1 MNELFYSL
9 VLPLSAAGGLAVL
22 ACLALSPLLNKLRP
36 AARARALAAAFPFFL
51 VPVGPVLALLFAA
64 KPAPVAA
71 PLAPVGQA
79 LDTAAR
85 AAQTA
90 APAALP
96 AGPAAA
102 VSAPD
107 PAALVLAAL
116 PWVWAA
122 GVLACTLWQWARYLR
137 FARGLRRLSAP
148 AQEER
153 EALWQEVCAQAS
165 VARAPRLRVCPGL
178 AGPVMTGLVRAVLYL
193 PEGMTLARLELA
205 LRHEAAH
212 LSRGDLWAKALVRW
226 CCRLHWFNPLCALQ
240 EGRWSRACE
249 YACDEKA
256 AAGLG
261 EADRLTYGL
270 LLLDAAQSRPLPAG
284 AAGLGGSKKE
294 LQARL
299 AALLHPAAPGRRL
312 TAGVAAA
319 LAAALCLTACAAAGL
334 STSDTPVSVPVSSA
348 SPQPL
353 TGGEEAASEP
363 ESEPETTPLPLP
375 MEEPAEKPELQ
386 EGEAEVK
393 WEHWTEAIAAETDY
407 TQDETLPLHSYVLER
422 EPLDGAEEVSGWVF
436 YNEQGVVARREPLDR
451 VELQPA
457 VRGIGRV
464 NGEPATNLTDNSA
477 NHAIGLIWPV
487 PEYTEV
493 TRWKSDYHKGA
504 DLKAPYGSEV
514 LAMAAGT
521 VTMAQWHYSY
531 GNVVE
536 VDHGNGLSTLYA
548 HLESI
553 DVAEGDKVAQGQQ
566 IGTVGSTGNT
576 TGVQC
581 HVEVRQDGALLDLHD
596 YFPDA

>member
-36 AARARALAAAFPFFL
+36 AARTRALAAAFPLFL
-51 VPVGPVLALLFAA
+51 VPAGPVLALLFAA

-71 PLAPVGQA
+71 PLAPVGRA
-79 LDTAAR
+79 LDAAAR
-85 AAQTA
+85 AAQNAAPAVLPTQTA
-90 APAALP
+90 APAAT
-96 AGPAAA
+96 
-102 VSAPD
+102 PD

-122 GVLACTLWQWARYLR
+122 GALACTLWQMGRYLH
-137 FARGLRRLSAP
+137 FCRGLQRLSAP
-148 AQEER
+148 VGGER
-153 EALWQEVCAQAS
+153 DALWQEVCAQAG
-165 VARAPRLRVCPGL
+165 VACAPRLRACPGL
-178 AGPVMTGLVRAVLYL
+178 AGPVMTGLVRPVLYL
-193 PEGMTLARLELA
+193 PEGMPLARLELA

-256 AAGLG
+256 AAGLS
-261 EADRLTYGL
+261 EADRRAYSL

-284 AAGLGGSKKE
+284 AAGLGGPKKE
-294 LQARL
+294 MKARL
-299 AALLHPAAPGRRL
+299 AALLHPAAPSRRL

-334 STSDTPVSVPVSSA
+334 STSDTPVSAPVSSA

-353 TGGEEAASEP
+353 AGASA
-363 ESEPETTPLPLP
+363 S
-375 MEEPAEKPELQ
+375 Q
-386 EGEAEVK
+386 
-393 WEHWTEAIAAETDY
+393 
-407 TQDETLPLHSYVLER
+407 S
-422 EPLDGAEEVSGWVF
+422 GAEADSVPPASQAQDAPDSASQSPASQSGAQADSVPPAS
-436 YNEQGVVARREPLDR
+436 QSGAQADSVPPASQSTAKADDA
-451 VELQPA
+451 LQA
-457 VRGIGRV
+457 DGF
-464 NGEPATNLTDNSA
+464 
-477 NHAIGLIWPV
+477 IWPV
-487 PEYTEV
+487 PAYETV
-493 TRWKSDYHKGA
+493 SRWKSDYHKGA

-548 HLESI
+548 HLESM
-553 DVAEGDKVAQGQQ
+553 DVAVGDKVAQGQQ

>member
-36 AARARALAAAFPFFL
+36 AARARALAAAFPLFL
-51 VPVGPVLALLFAA
+51 VPAGPVLALLFAA

-71 PLAPVGQA
+71 PLAPVGRA
-79 LDTAAR
+79 LDAAAR
-85 AAQTA
+85 AAQSAAPAVLPTQTA
-90 APAALP
+90 APAAT
-96 AGPAAA
+96 
-102 VSAPD
+102 PD

-122 GVLACTLWQWARYLR
+122 GALACTLWQMGRYLR
-137 FARGLRRLSAP
+137 FCRGLQRLSAP
-148 AQEER
+148 VGGER
-153 EALWQEVCAQAS
+153 DALWQEVCAQAG
-165 VARAPRLRVCPGL
+165 VACAPRLRACPGL
-178 AGPVMTGLVRAVLYL
+178 AGPVMTGLVRPVLYL
-193 PEGMTLARLELA
+193 PEGMPLARLELA

-212 LSRGDLWAKALVRW
+212 LNRGDLWAKALVRW

-261 EADRLTYGL
+261 EADRRAYGL

-299 AALLHPAAPGRRL
+299 AALLHPAAPSRRL
-312 TAGVAAA
+312 TVAVAAA
-319 LAAALCLTACAAAGL
+319 LIATLCLTVCVAAGF
-334 STSDTPVSVPVSSA
+334 SASDAPVSAPVSSA

-353 TGGEEAASEP
+353 AGTSASQ
-363 ESEPETTPLPLP
+363 S
-375 MEEPAEKPELQ
+375 
-386 EGEAEVK
+386 
-393 WEHWTEAIAAETDY
+393 
-407 TQDETLPLHSYVLER
+407 
-422 EPLDGAEEVSGWVF
+422 GAE
-436 YNEQGVVARREPLDR
+436 ADR
-451 VELQPA
+451 VPPASQAQDAPDSASQPPASQSGNEADSVPPASQSTAKADDALQA
-457 VRGIGRV
+457 DGF
-464 NGEPATNLTDNSA
+464 
-477 NHAIGLIWPV
+477 IWPV
-487 PEYTEV
+487 PAYETV
-493 TRWKSDYHKGA
+493 SRWKSDYHKGA

-521 VTMAQWHYSY
+521 VSMAQWHYAY
-531 GNVVE
+531 GNVVMI
-536 VDHGNGLSTLYA
+536 DHGNGLSTLYS
-548 HLESI
+548 HMSSI
-553 DVAEGDKVAQGQQ
+553 DVAVGDEVAQGQQ
-566 IGTVGSTGNT
+566 IGAVGSTGNS
-576 TGVQC
+576 TGNHC

>member
-36 AARARALAAAFPFFL
+36 AARTRALAAAFPFFL
-51 VPVGPVLALLFAA
+51 VPAGPVLALLFTA

-71 PLAPVGQA
+71 PLAPVGRA
-79 LDTAAR
+79 LDAAAR
-85 AAQTA
+85 AAQSAAPAVLPTQTA
-90 APAALP
+90 APAAT
-96 AGPAAA
+96 
-102 VSAPD
+102 PD

-122 GVLACTLWQWARYLR
+122 GVAACTMWQMGRYLC
-137 FARGLRRLSAP
+137 FCRGLQRLSAP
-148 AQEER
+148 VGGER
-153 EALWQEVCAQAS
+153 DALWQEVCAQAG
-165 VARAPRLRVCPGL
+165 VACAPRLRACPGL
-178 AGPVMTGLVRAVLYL
+178 AGPVMTGLVRPVLYL
-193 PEGMTLARLELA
+193 PEGMPLARLELA

-261 EADRLTYGL
+261 EADRRAYGL

-284 AAGLGGSKKE
+284 AAGLGGPKKE
-294 LQARL
+294 MKARL
-299 AALLHPAAPGRRL
+299 AALLHPAAPSRRL
-312 TAGVAAA
+312 TVAVAAA
-319 LAAALCLTACAAAGL
+319 LIATLCLTVCVAAGF
-334 STSDTPVSVPVSSA
+334 SASDAPVSAPVSSA
-348 SPQPL
+348 APQPL
-353 TGGEEAASEP
+353 AGASASQSGGEADSVPPASQ
-363 ESEPETTPLPLP
+363 ST
-375 MEEPAEKPELQ
+375 AKADDALQ
-386 EGEAEVK
+386 A
-393 WEHWTEAIAAETDY
+393 
-407 TQDETLPLHSYVLER
+407 
-422 EPLDGAEEVSGWVF
+422 DGF
-436 YNEQGVVARREPLDR
+436 
-451 VELQPA
+451 
-457 VRGIGRV
+457 
-464 NGEPATNLTDNSA
+464 
-477 NHAIGLIWPV
+477 IWPV

-536 VDHGNGLSTLYA
+536 VDHGNGLSTLYS
-548 HLESI
+548 HMSSI
-553 DVAEGDKVAQGQQ
+553 DVAVGDEVAQGQQ
-566 IGTVGSTGNT
+566 IGAVGSTGNS
-576 TGVQC
+576 TGNHC

>member
-36 AARARALAAAFPFFL
+36 AARTRALAAAFPLFL
-51 VPVGPVLALLFAA
+51 VPAGPVLALLFAA

-71 PLAPVGQA
+71 PLAPVGRA
-79 LDTAAR
+79 LDAAAR
-85 AAQTA
+85 AAQSAAPAVLPTQTA
-90 APAALP
+90 APAAT
-96 AGPAAA
+96 
-102 VSAPD
+102 PD

-122 GVLACTLWQWARYLR
+122 GALACTLWQMGRYLR
-137 FARGLRRLSAP
+137 FCRGLQRLSAP
-148 AQEER
+148 VGGER
-153 EALWQEVCAQAS
+153 DALWQEVCAQAG
-165 VARAPRLRVCPGL
+165 VACAPRLRACPGL
-178 AGPVMTGLVRAVLYL
+178 AGPVMTGLVRPVLYL
-193 PEGMTLARLELA
+193 PEGMPLARLELT

-261 EADRLTYGL
+261 EADRRAYGL

-284 AAGLGGSKKE
+284 AAGLGGPKKE
-294 LQARL
+294 MKARL
-299 AALLHPAAPGRRL
+299 AALLHPAAPSRRL
-312 TAGVAAA
+312 TVAVAAA
-319 LAAALCLTACAAAGL
+319 LIATLCLTVCVAAGF
-334 STSDTPVSVPVSSA
+334 STSDAPVSVPVSSA

-353 TGGEEAASEP
+353 AGASASQSGNEADSVPPASQ
-363 ESEPETTPLPLP
+363 
-375 MEEPAEKPELQ
+375 A
-386 EGEAEVK
+386 
-393 WEHWTEAIAAETDY
+393 
-407 TQDETLPLHSYVLER
+407 QDAPDSASQSSASQS
-422 EPLDGAEEVSGWVF
+422 GAE
-436 YNEQGVVARREPLDR
+436 ADR
-451 VELQPA
+451 VPPASQSTAKADDALQA
-457 VRGIGRV
+457 DGF
-464 NGEPATNLTDNSA
+464 
-477 NHAIGLIWPV
+477 IWPV
-487 PEYTEV
+487 PAYETV
-493 TRWKSDYHKGA
+493 SRWKSDYHKGA

-548 HLESI
+548 HLESM
-553 DVAEGDKVAQGQQ
+553 DVAVGDKVAQGQQ

-596 YFPDA
+596 YFPDK

>member
-9 VLPLSAAGGLAVL
+9 VLPLSAAGALAVL

-36 AARARALAAAFPFFL
+36 AARARALAATFPFFL

-178 AGPVMTGLVRAVLYL
+178 AGPVMTGLVRPVLYL

-226 CCRLHWFNPLCALQ
+226 CCRLHWFNPLCAL
-240 EGRWSRACE
+240 
-249 YACDEKA
+249 
-256 AAGLG
+256 
-261 EADRLTYGL
+261 
-270 LLLDAAQSRPLPAG
+270 
-284 AAGLGGSKKE
+284 
-294 LQARL
+294 
-299 AALLHPAAPGRRL
+299 
-312 TAGVAAA
+312 
-319 LAAALCLTACAAAGL
+319 
-334 STSDTPVSVPVSSA
+334 
-348 SPQPL
+348 
-353 TGGEEAASEP
+353 
-363 ESEPETTPLPLP
+363 
-375 MEEPAEKPELQ
+375 
-386 EGEAEVK
+386 
-393 WEHWTEAIAAETDY
+393 
-407 TQDETLPLHSYVLER
+407 
-422 EPLDGAEEVSGWVF
+422 
-436 YNEQGVVARREPLDR
+436 
-451 VELQPA
+451 
-457 VRGIGRV
+457 
-464 NGEPATNLTDNSA
+464 
-477 NHAIGLIWPV
+477 
-487 PEYTEV
+487 
-493 TRWKSDYHKGA
+493 
-504 DLKAPYGSEV
+504 
-514 LAMAAGT
+514 
-521 VTMAQWHYSY
+521 
-531 GNVVE
+531 
-536 VDHGNGLSTLYA
+536 
-548 HLESI
+548 
-553 DVAEGDKVAQGQQ
+553 
-566 IGTVGSTGNT
+566 
-576 TGVQC
+576 
-581 HVEVRQDGALLDLHD
+581 
-596 YFPDA
+596 

>member
-9 VLPLSAAGGLAVL
+9 VLPLSAAGALAVL

-51 VPVGPVLALLFAA
+51 VPAGPVLALLFAA

-71 PLAPVGQA
+71 PLAPVGRA
-79 LDTAAR
+79 LDAAAR
-85 AAQTA
+85 AAQSAAPAVLPTQTA
-90 APAALP
+90 APAAT
-96 AGPAAA
+96 
-102 VSAPD
+102 PD

-122 GVLACTLWQWARYLR
+122 GVAACTLWQWVRYLR

-153 EALWQEVCAQAS
+153 EALWQEVCAQAG
-165 VARAPRLRVCPGL
+165 VARAPRLRACPGL
-178 AGPVMTGLVRAVLYL
+178 AGPVMTGLVRPVLYL
-193 PEGMTLARLELA
+193 PEGMPLARLELA

-226 CCRLHWFNPLCALQ
+226 CCRLHWFNPLCALHAA
-240 EGRWSRACE
+240 RWSRACE

-261 EADRLTYGL
+261 EADRRAYGL

-375 MEEPAEKPELQ
+375 MEEPSEKPELQ

-457 VRGIGRV
+457 VQGVGRV
-464 NGEPATNLTDNSA
+464 NGEPVTNLAAGDLTGFA
-477 NHAIGLIWPV
+477 WPV
-487 PEYTEV
+487 PDYTGV
-493 TRWKSDYHKGA
+493 SRWKSGQHKGA
-504 DLKAPYGSEV
+504 DLMATRGSEV

-548 HLESI
+548 HLESM
-553 DVAEGDKVAQGQQ
+553 DVAVGDKVTQGQQ

>member
-9 VLPLSAAGGLAVL
+9 VLPLSAAGALAVL

-85 AAQTA
+85 TAQIA

-96 AGPAAA
+96 AGTAAA

-107 PAALVLAAL
+107 PAALVLVAL

-122 GVLACTLWQWARYLR
+122 GVAACTLWQWARYLR

-153 EALWQEVCAQAS
+153 EALWQEVCAQAG

-178 AGPVMTGLVRAVLYL
+178 AGPVMTGLVRPVLYL

-226 CCRLHWFNPLCALQ
+226 CCRLHWFDPLCALHAA
-240 EGRWSRACE
+240 RWSRACE

-261 EADRLTYGL
+261 EADRRAYGL

-464 NGEPATNLTDNSA
+464 NGEPVTNLAAGDLTGFA
-477 NHAIGLIWPV
+477 WPV
-487 PEYTEV
+487 PDYTGV
-493 TRWKSDYHKGA
+493 SRWKSGQHKGA
-504 DLKAPYGSEV
+504 DLMATRGSEV

-548 HLESI
+548 HLESM
-553 DVAEGDKVAQGQQ
+553 DVAVGDKVAQGQQ

-581 HVEVRQDGALLDLHD
+581 HVEVRQDGALRDLHD
-596 YFPDA
+596 YFPDK

>member
-9 VLPLSAAGGLAVL
+9 VLPLSAAGALAVL

-36 AARARALAAAFPFFL
+36 AARARALAAAFPLFL
-51 VPVGPVLALLFAA
+51 VPAGPVLALLFAA

-90 APAALP
+90 APAVLP
-96 AGPAAA
+96 TQTAAPAAT
-102 VSAPD
+102 PD

-122 GVLACTLWQWARYLR
+122 GALACTLWQMGRYLR
-137 FARGLRRLSAP
+137 FCRGLQRLSAP
-148 AQEER
+148 VGGER
-153 EALWQEVCAQAS
+153 DALWQEVCAQAG
-165 VARAPRLRVCPGL
+165 VACAPRLRACPGL
-178 AGPVMTGLVRAVLYL
+178 AGPVMTGLVRPVLYL
-193 PEGMTLARLELA
+193 PEEMPLARLELA

-284 AAGLGGSKKE
+284 AAGLGGPKKE
-294 LQARL
+294 MKARL
-299 AALLHPAAPGRRL
+299 AALLHPAAPSRRL
-312 TAGVAAA
+312 TVAVAAA
-319 LAAALCLTACAAAGL
+319 LIATLCLTVCVAAGF
-334 STSDTPVSVPVSSA
+334 SASDAPVSAPVSSA

-353 TGGEEAASEP
+353 AGASA
-363 ESEPETTPLPLP
+363 S
-375 MEEPAEKPELQ
+375 Q
-386 EGEAEVK
+386 
-393 WEHWTEAIAAETDY
+393 
-407 TQDETLPLHSYVLER
+407 S
-422 EPLDGAEEVSGWVF
+422 GAEADSVPPASQAQDAPDSASQPSASQSGAEADSVPPAS
-436 YNEQGVVARREPLDR
+436 QSTAKADDA
-451 VELQPA
+451 LQA
-457 VRGIGRV
+457 DGF
-464 NGEPATNLTDNSA
+464 
-477 NHAIGLIWPV
+477 IWPV

-521 VTMAQWHYSY
+521 VSMAQWHYAY
-531 GNVVE
+531 GNVVMI
-536 VDHGNGLSTLYA
+536 DHGNGLSTLYA
-548 HLESI
+548 HLESM
-553 DVAEGDKVAQGQQ
+553 DVAVGDKVAQGQQ

>member
-9 VLPLSAAGGLAVL
+9 VLPLSAAGSLAVL

-85 AAQTA
+85 TAQSA
-90 APAALP
+90 APAVLP
-96 AGPAAA
+96 AGTAAA
-102 VSAPD
+102 SSTPE
-107 PAALVLAAL
+107 PAALMLAAL

-122 GVLACTLWQWARYLR
+122 GVLACTLWQLGRYLL
-137 FARGLRRLSAP
+137 FCRGLRRLSVP
-148 AQEER
+148 AEEEQ
-153 EALWQEVCAQAS
+153 EALWQEVCAQAGI
-165 VARAPRLRVCPGL
+165 ARAPRLRACPGL
-178 AGPVMTGLVRAVLYL
+178 TGPVVTGLVRPVLYL
-193 PEGMTLARLELA
+193 PEEMPLARLELA

-212 LSRGDLWAKALVRW
+212 LSRGDLWAKALMRL
-226 CCRLHWFNPLCALQ
+226 CRRLHWFNPLCVLQ
-240 EGRWSRACE
+240 EMRWSRACE

-261 EADRLTYGL
+261 EADRRAYGL

-284 AAGLGGSKKE
+284 AAGVGGPKKE
-294 LQARL
+294 MKARL
-299 AALLHPAAPGRRL
+299 AALLHPTAPSRRL

-334 STSDTPVSVPVSSA
+334 SATDTPVSAPVSSA

-353 TGGEEAASEP
+353 TGGEEETSEP

-407 TQDETLPLHSYVLER
+407 TQDDSLPAGSYLLDR

-436 YNEQGVVARREPLDR
+436 YNEQGVVTRREPLDR

-457 VRGIGRV
+457 VQGVGRV
-464 NGEPATNLTDNSA
+464 NGEPATNLAAGDLTGFA
-477 NHAIGLIWPV
+477 WPV

-514 LAMAAGT
+514 QAMAAGT
-521 VTMAQWHYSY
+521 VSMAQWHYAY
-531 GNVVE
+531 GNVVMI
-536 VDHGNGLSTLYA
+536 DHGNGLSTLYS
-548 HLESI
+548 HMSSM
-553 DVAEGDKVAQGQQ
+553 DVAVGDKVAQGQQ
-566 IGTVGSTGNT
+566 IGAVGSTGNS
-576 TGVQC
+576 TGNHC

>member
-9 VLPLSAAGGLAVL
+9 VLPLSAAGALAVL

-85 AAQTA
+85 TAQTA

-96 AGPAAA
+96 AGTAAA

-122 GVLACTLWQWARYLR
+122 GVLACNLWQWARYLR

-153 EALWQEVCAQAS
+153 EALWQEVCAQAG

-178 AGPVMTGLVRAVLYL
+178 AGPVMTGLVRPVLYL

-226 CCRLHWFNPLCALQ
+226 CCRLHWFDPLCALHAA
-240 EGRWSRACE
+240 RWSRACE

-261 EADRLTYGL
+261 EADRRAYGL

-386 EGEAEVK
+386 VGEAEVK

-457 VRGIGRV
+457 VQGVGRV
-464 NGEPATNLTDNSA
+464 NGEPVTNLAAGDLTGFA
-477 NHAIGLIWPV
+477 WPV
-487 PEYTEV
+487 PAYETV
-493 TRWKSDYHKGA
+493 SRWKSDYHKGA

-521 VTMAQWHYSY
+521 VSMAQWHYAY
-531 GNVVE
+531 GNVVMI
-536 VDHGNGLSTLYA
+536 DHGNGLSTLYS
-548 HLESI
+548 HMSSI
-553 DVAEGDKVAQGQQ
+553 DVAVGDKVAQGQQ
-566 IGTVGSTGNT
+566 IGAVGSTGNS
-576 TGVQC
+576 TGNHC
-581 HVEVRQDGALLDLHD
+581 HVEVRQDGALRDLHD
-596 YFPDA
+596 YFPDK